1 MRTMMITVAV
11 GCCAVLLA
19 QDKEPKEFVPGQTKA
34 LHWKKLEKVIKSA
47 RKNYKPILLYVYSK
61 EHTDLCRQIEEM
73 LGESAVRLAAGR
85 FLCIKIDGDDRNTED
100 FRKDIGLKKDEAGLF
115 LCDCRFKIKERY
127 QGKSSLDDPKEF
139 ARHLKEFAKEHA
151 KFAKKLKV
159 LDKMWAKVEWAK
171 KKQRWRDYY
180 ALLEQFKKK
189 AQEAGGDERA
199 KDAQRAIESAIKE
212 GNRLLDEAE
221 KLVNQVERSF
231 RWGGTRGF
239 RQDLVYEAQKRLM
252 RVSSRYP
259 LKELTQRGARISAR
273 LTAVCQEYQKR
284 LQEEQQKNNKK

>member
-1 MRTMMITVAV
+1 MRTMVIVMV
-11 GCCAVLLA
+11 GCCAVLFA
-19 QDKEPKEFVPGQTKA
+19 QGEEPKEFVPGQTKA

-61 EHTDLCRQIEEM
+61 EHPDLCRQIEEM
-73 LGESAVRLAAGR
+73 LEESSVRIAAAR
-85 FLCIKIDGDDRNTED
+85 FVSIKIDGDDEETEE
-100 FRKDIGLKKDEAGLF
+100 FRANIGLKKDEMGLF

-139 ARHLKEFAKEHA
+139 AHHLKKFAKEHA

-159 LDKMWAKVEWAK
+159 LDKIWAKVGWAE

-180 ALLEQFKKK
+180 ALLEQFREK
-189 AQEAGGDERA
+189 AREAGEDERL
-199 KDAQRAIESAIKE
+199 KDAQNVIESAIKE

-221 KLVNQVERSF
+221 KLVDQVERSF

-259 LKELTQRGARISAR
+259 LKELTQRGVKISAR

-284 LQEEQQKNNKK
+284 LQEQQQKSRKR

>member
-73 LGESAVRLAAGR
+73 LGKSPVRLAAGR
-85 FLCIKIDGDDRNTED
+85 FLCVKIDGDDKNTEE
-100 FRKDIGLKKDEAGLF
+100 FRKNIGLEKDEVGLF
-115 LCDCRFKIKERY
+115 LCDCRFKVKERY
-127 QGKSSLDDPKEF
+127 QGESSLDDPKEF
-139 ARHLKEFAKEHA
+139 VRHLKEFAKEHA

-159 LDKMWAKVEWAK
+159 LDKMWTRVKLAEK
-171 KKQRWRDYY
+171 KRRWQDYY
-180 ALLEQFKKK
+180 ALLERFKRK
-189 AQEAGGDERA
+189 AQEAGGDERV
-199 KDAQRAIESAIKE
+199 KDAQSAIESAIRE
-212 GNRLLDEAE
+212 GDRLLDEAE
-221 KLVNQVERSF
+221 KLVARVGRSL

-259 LKELTQRGARISAR
+259 LKELTQRGEKISAR
-273 LTAVCQEYQKR
+273 LTTLCQEYQRR
-284 LQEEQQKNNKK
+284 LQEEHKSKKK